1 MEGRTLI
8 TDPTPSSSGT
18 STNQKSRRSAW
29 MWVSVVLA
37 VVAVGLLIWGLTTKS
52 DLDDTQSQLTS
63 ANQQVQQ
70 LKTDAEQN
78 KGVAG
83 TIVEVAKGAY
93 NQLAQQLGATSEDL
107 AATQQ
112 DLSTAQQE
120 ATKAEQAATEA
131 KQAVDQASSAADK
144 AKAKAGDLQAQ
155 ANAAKAKGT
164 VAANCARASV
174 AAIGQLFEG
183 ESVQAQAQAVR
194 QQLQTIGA
202 DCKSALA
209 GG

>member
-1 MEGRTLI
+1 MISDT
-8 TDPTPSSSGT
+8 TPSPTGA
-18 STNQKSRRSAW
+18 STTQKSKHSAW
-29 MWVSVVLA
+29 MWVSIGLA
-37 VVAVGLLIWGLTTKS
+37 VVVAGLLIWGLTTKS
-52 DLDDTQSQLTS
+52 DLDDTQSQLDS
-63 ANQQVQQ
+63 ANQQVEQ
-70 LKTDAEQN
+70 LKTETEQN

-83 TIVEVAKGAY
+83 TIAEAAKGAY

-120 ATKAEQAATEA
+120 ATQAEQAATKT
-131 KQAVDQASSAADK
+131 KQAVDQATSATDK
-144 AKAKAGDLQAQ
+144 AKATADDLQAQ

-164 VAANCARASV
+164 VAADCARASV

-183 ESVQAQAQAVR
+183 ESVQAQAQAVK